1 LTQTA
6 RSKSREI
13 GMDLI
18 AIGFGIFIATV
29 LIIQLVMY
37 GVSHMRTTQ
46 RVKIRKRLRKLTVV
60 ESGPDGAEIL
70 KKRTLSDIPFLN
82 ALLGSFP
89 GLNSLDRLMVQANAK
104 YPMGFYLLL
113 GLFLAVIGILIGSK
127 LAHNALLAI
136 LLAVIL
142 SGVPYVHLVRMKRLR
157 AEKFKKQMPDGLDL
171 IARSLKAGHAFS
183 AGISMAAEEFD
194 DPLGSE
200 FSEMLDEIN
209 FGISVPEALKN
220 LTVRVECEEIKYFVT
235 GVILQRETG
244 GNLAELIQTLAN
256 LIREKF
262 KFEGKVRTLSA
273 EGKLSAI
280 ILAALPF
287 LVAGWIWLTNPQY
300 LAPLVAEPFGRVL
313 LLLAGVFMIVG
324 ILIMK
329 RMVNIKV

>member
-1 LTQTA
+1 
-6 RSKSREI
+6 
-13 GMDLI
+13 MDLFT
-18 AIGFGIFIATV
+18 IGFGIFIATV
-29 LIIQLVMY
+29 LIIQLVTY
-37 GVSHMRTTQ
+37 GVRHMRTTQ
-46 RVKIRKRLRKLTVV
+46 RVKIRKRLRKLTYV

-70 KKRTLSDIPFLN
+70 KSRAFSDIPFLN
-82 ALLGSFP
+82 SLLGSFP

-104 YPMGFYLLL
+104 YPMGFYMLL
-113 GLFLAVIGILIGSK
+113 GLFLAVVGILIGSQ
-127 LAHNALLAI
+127 LAHNT
-136 LLAVIL
+136 LLAVLLALIL
-142 SGVPYVHLVRMKRLR
+142 GGAPYFHLVRMKRIR

-183 AGISMAAEEFD
+183 GGISLAAKEFD

-209 FGISVPEALKN
+209 FGVSVPEALKN
-220 LTVRVECEEIKYFVT
+220 LTKRVECEEINYFAM

-287 LVAGWIWLTNPQY
+287 LVGGWMWISNPQY
-300 LAPLVAEPFGRVL
+300 LDPLVAEPFGRVL
-313 LLLAGVFMIVG
+313 LLLAGAFMIAG

-329 RMVNIKV
+329 RMVSLKI

>member
-1 LTQTA
+1 
-6 RSKSREI
+6 
-13 GMDLI
+13 MDLF
-18 AIGFGIFIATV
+18 AIGFGIFIAIV

-37 GVSHMRTTQ
+37 GVGHMRTTQ

-89 GLNSLDRLMVQANAK
+89 GLSSLDRLMVQANAT
-104 YPMGFYLLL
+104 YPMGFYILLSLLL
-113 GLFLAVIGILIGSK
+113 AVVGLLIGSQ
-127 LAHNALLAI
+127 LAPNTLLAI
-136 LLAVIL
+136 LLALIL
-142 SGVPYVHLVRMKRLR
+142 GGAPYVHLVRLKRR
-157 AEKFKKQMPDGLDL
+157 RSEKFKKQMPDGLDL

-183 AGISMAAEEFD
+183 GGISMAAEEFD
-194 DPLGSE
+194 DPLGPE

-209 FGISVPEALKN
+209 FGVSVPEALKN
-220 LTVRVECEEIKYFVT
+220 LTTRIECEEIKYFAM

-262 KFEGKVRTLSA
+262 KFEGKVRVLSA
-273 EGKLSAI
+273 EGKLSGV
-280 ILAALPF
+280 ILTVLPF
-287 LVAGWIWLTNPQY
+287 LVAGWIWMTNPQY
-300 LAPLVAEPFGRVL
+300 LAPLVGEPFGRGL
-313 LLLAGVFMIVG
+313 LLLAGIFMIVG

-329 RMVNIKV
+329 RMVSIKV

>member
-1 LTQTA
+1 
-6 RSKSREI
+6 
-13 GMDLI
+13 MDLL

-37 GVSHMRTTQ
+37 GVRHMRTTQ
-46 RVKIRKRLRKLTVV
+46 RVKIRKRLRKLTYV

-70 KKRTLSDIPFLN
+70 KKRAYSDIPFLN
-82 ALLGSFP
+82 SLLGGLP
-89 GLNSLDRLMVQANAK
+89 GLSSLDRLMVQANAK

-113 GLFLAVIGILIGSK
+113 GLFLAVVGLLIGSK
-127 LAHNALLAI
+127 LAHNTLLAI
-136 LLAVIL
+136 LLALIL
-142 SGVPYVHLVRMKRLR
+142 GGAPYVHLVRMKRLR

-183 AGISMAAEEFD
+183 GGISMAAEEFD

-200 FSEMLDEIN
+200 FSEMLEEIN
-209 FGISVPEALKN
+209 FGVSVPEALKN
-220 LTVRVECEEIKYFVT
+220 LTTRIECEEIKYFAM

-273 EGKLSAI
+273 EGKLSAV

-287 LVAGWIWLTNPQY
+287 LVGGWIWLTNPKY

-313 LLLAGVFMIVG
+313 LLIAGVFMIAG
-324 ILIMK
+324 ILVMK
-329 RMVNIKV
+329 RMVSIKV

>member
-1 LTQTA
+1 
-6 RSKSREI
+6 
-13 GMDLI
+13 MDLF

-37 GVSHMRTTQ
+37 GVRHMRTTQ
-46 RVKIRKRLRKLTVV
+46 RVKIRKRLRKLTDA
-60 ESGPDGAEIL
+60 EGGSEGAEIL
-70 KKRTLSDIPFLN
+70 KKRALSDIPFLN

-89 GLNSLDRLMVQANAK
+89 GLSSLDRLMVQANVK
-104 YPMGFYLLL
+104 YPMGFYVLL
-113 GLFLAVIGILIGSK
+113 GFFLAVVGLLIGSQ
-127 LAHNALLAI
+127 LARNTLLAI
-136 LLAVIL
+136 LLAFIL
-142 SGVPYVHLVRMKRLR
+142 GGAPYLHLVRMKRLR

-183 AGISMAAEEFD
+183 GGISMAAEEFD

-200 FSEMLDEIN
+200 FAEMLDEIN

-220 LTVRVECEEIKYFVT
+220 LTTRIECEEIKYFAM

-273 EGKLSAI
+273 EGKLSAV

-287 LVAGWIWLTNPQY
+287 LVAGYIWLMNPNY
-300 LAPLVAEPFGRVL
+300 LAPLVAEPFGQVL
-313 LLLAGVFMIVG
+313 LLLAAAFMIAG